1 MRTLTRC
8 IHSAGPRLDYASE
21 IGVGAGNKN
30 FRKIAM
36 NLCDSVKQ

>member
-8 IHSAGPRLDYASE
+8 IYSAGSRLDYASE

-30 FRKIAM
+30 FRKIITM
-36 NLCDSVKQ
+36 LCYSVKG